1 MAAGDSFRLDSA
13 IHKWHKVVPSYDY
26 NMSRTSLQTT
36 IIINAAAEKRINSLL
51 YTHFALF

>member
-1 MAAGDSFRLDSA
+1 MAIGDSLGLDSA
-13 IHKWHKVVPSYDY
+13 IYKWGLVVSSYDY